1 MPTLIIIGQWIYKHR
16 GLIISIIAALVISIL
31 FLVIRIE
38 ISKIES
44 LSTQIADLKNRNET
58 LIDQLSVAADDIKTV
73 RQYLFQLEKIAVTE
87 RQELSENEKIC
98 KNVSDF
104 DDIIGRLNE
113 LFGYCEPETRS
124 SGQK

>member
-1 MPTLIIIGQWIYKHR
+1 MPALIIIAKWIQEHR

-58 LIDQLSVAADDIKTV
+58 LIDQLSTAADDIKTV
-73 RQYLFQLEKIAVTE
+73 RQYLFQLEKIAATE
-87 RQELSENEKIC
+87 RQELSENEQIC

-104 DDIIGRLNE
+104 GDIIGRLNE

-124 SGQK
+124 SGQN

>member
-1 MPTLIIIGQWIYKHR
+1 MPALIIITKWIQEHR
-16 GLIISIIAALVISIL
+16 GLIISIIASLIISIL

-58 LIDQLSVAADDIKTV
+58 LIDQLSTAAEDVKAV
-73 RQYLFQLEKIAVTE
+73 RAYLFSLENIAVQE
-87 RQELSENEKIC
+87 RQELSENEQIC

-124 SGQK
+124 SGQN

>member
-1 MPTLIIIGQWIYKHR
+1 MPALIIITKWIKDHR
-16 GLIISIIAALVISIL
+16 GLIISVIAALVISIL

-38 ISKIES
+38 IRKIET

-58 LIDQLSVAADDIKTV
+58 LIDQLSVAAEDIKTV
-73 RQYLFQLEKIAVTE
+73 RQYLFQLEKIAATE
-87 RQELSENEKIC
+87 RQELSENEQIC

-124 SGQK
+124 SGQN

>member
-1 MPTLIIIGQWIYKHR
+1 MTTFFLITKWIKDHR
-16 GLIISIIAALVISIL
+16 GLIISIIAGIIISIL

-58 LIDQLSVAADDIKTV
+58 LIDQLSIAADDIKTV
-73 RQYLFQLEKIAVTE
+73 RQYLFQLEKIAATE
-87 RQELSENEKIC
+87 RQELSENEQIC

-104 DDIIGRLNE
+104 GDIIGRLNE

-124 SGQK
+124 SGQN

>member
-1 MPTLIIIGQWIYKHR
+1 MSALIIIAKWIQEHR
-16 GLIISIIAALVISIL
+16 GLIISIIAALIISIL

-58 LIDQLSVAADDIKTV
+58 LIDQLSVAAEDIKTV
-73 RQYLFQLEKIAVTE
+73 RQYLFQLEKIAATE
-87 RQELSENEKIC
+87 RQELSENEQIC

-124 SGQK
+124 SGQN

>member
-1 MPTLIIIGQWIYKHR
+1 MTTFFLVTKWIQEHR
-16 GLIISIIAALVISIL
+16 GLIISIIAALIISIL

-38 ISKIES
+38 IGKIET
-44 LSTQIADLKNRNET
+44 LSSQITDLKNRNET

-87 RQELSENEKIC
+87 RQELSENEQIC

-104 DDIIGRLNE
+104 GDIIGRLNE

-124 SGQK
+124 SGQN

>member
-1 MPTLIIIGQWIYKHR
+1 MPALIIITKWVQEHR
-16 GLIISIIAALVISIL
+16 GLIISIIAALIISIL

-38 ISKIES
+38 IGKIES
-44 LSTQIADLKNRNET
+44 LSTQIADLKNRNKT
-58 LIDQLSVAADDIKTV
+58 LIDQLSVAAEDIKTV
-73 RQYLFQLEKIAVTE
+73 RQYLFQLEKIAATE
-87 RQELSENEKIC
+87 RQELSENEQIC

-124 SGQK
+124 SGQN